1 MQDKGQRNVNEII
14 YDILAERENDFS
26 WSCEAPYY
34 NCDGEFDTDVE
45 EDFVEEEIIP
55 SNPTIDTLNNIRN
68 LCDVIQNSVINSNT
82 TNEQVLMIELM
93 EIENKLRECND
104 NLNTLQNFTNNQPQI
119 LTGDIVLS

>member
-14 YDILAERENDFS
+14 YNILAERAEYFE
-26 WSCEAPYY
+26 WSCPYTTY
-34 NCDGEFDTDVE
+34 DGCDEFDI
-45 EDFVEEEIIP
+45 EDEQPEEEHIP
-55 SNPTIDTLNNIRN
+55 NNPTIQTLTNIRN
-68 LCDVIQNSVINSNT
+68 LCNAIQNSVINSNT
-82 TNEQVLMIELM
+82 TDEQFLMIELM